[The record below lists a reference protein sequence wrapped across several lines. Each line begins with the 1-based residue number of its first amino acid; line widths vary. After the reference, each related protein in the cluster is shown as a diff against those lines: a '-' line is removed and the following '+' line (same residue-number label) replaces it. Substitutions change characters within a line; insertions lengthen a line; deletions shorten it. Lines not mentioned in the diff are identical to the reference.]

1 MFQEVRRHFLAV
13 LGLAALAPVALALPA
28 QAANS
33 RGHAAANSTIIVY
46 AGSSLTSA
54 FNTIAATFGQ
64 QHNVTVKFNY
74 GGSDTLVNQMAQGAP
89 ADVFASANT
98 AQMNIAVSKG
108 LIAAGTP
115 QVFARNRLVVIVP
128 KSNPKHLYSLPDLG
142 EPGVSLVLA
151 DPTVPVGKYARAAL
165 TVMANDAAFGPDFL
179 SRVTANIKSN
189 ELDDKSVV
197 AKVQLGEAD
206 AGIVYS
212 TDVTSQVGS
221 IPIPAPY
228 NQIATYPIAVTKS
241 SHNAA
246 VAQAFVNYV
255 LSSAGQSVL
264 TQDGFITTTPAGGY
278 SPSFTVTGLVTT
290 PTTFT
295 VADLQKLPA
304 VTVKVTKRTDV
315 KVLGTDTYTGVL
327 LNTVIQQTVPIS
339 NTSFKNDPLNLF
351 ATVHATDNYAVTVG
365 FAEMLPNFG
374 NQQILLAYA
383 EDGKPLA
390 KSDGAVEL
398 VVPNDYL
405 AGRDVY
411 NVDEIVVGRPLGN
424 W

>member
-1 MFQEVRRHFLAV
+1 MFQASSRRFLALV
-13 LGLAALAPVALALPA
+13 GLVALVPAILALPA
-28 QAANS
+28 QAASS
-33 RGHAAANSTIIVY
+33 RSHAAANSTIIVY
-46 AGSSLTSA
+46 AGSSLTGA
-54 FNTIAATFGQ
+54 FTSIATAFGQ
-64 QHNVTVKFNY
+64 QNNVTVKFNF
-74 GGSDTLVNQMAQGAP
+74 GGSDTLVTQMAQGAP

-108 LIAAGTP
+108 LIAGTP

-128 KSNPKHLYSLPDLG
+128 KNNPKHLYSLPDLG
-142 EPGVSLVLA
+142 QPGVNLVLA

-165 TVMANDAAFGPDFL
+165 QVMANDAAFGPDFL

-197 AKVQLGEAD
+197 TKVQLGEAD

-221 IPIPAPY
+221 IAIPAPY
-228 NQIATYPIAVTKS
+228 NQIAVYPIAVTKG

-246 VAQAFVNYV
+246 MAQKFVNYV

-264 TQDGFITTTPAGGY
+264 NQDGFITTAPAGGY

-304 VTVKVTKRTDV
+304 ITVKVTKRTDV

-339 NTSFKNDPLNLF
+339 NTSFKNDPLEH
-351 ATVHATDNYAVTVG
+351 VRH
-365 FAEMLPNFG
+365 
-374 NQQILLAYA
+374 
-383 EDGKPLA
+383 
-390 KSDGAVEL
+390 GACH
-398 VVPNDYL
+398 
-405 AGRDVY
+405 R
-411 NVDEIVVGRPLGN
+411 
-424 W
+424 

>member
-1 MFQEVRRHFLAV
+1 MFQAYRRQFLAC
-13 LGLAALAPVALALPA
+13 LGMAALAPAALALPV
-28 QAANS
+28 QAAHSHS
-33 RGHAAANSTIIVY
+33 RAAANSTIIVY
-46 AGSSLTSA
+46 AGSSLTGA
-54 FNTIAATFGQ
+54 FTTIAAAFEKQ
-64 QHNVTVKFNY
+64 NNVTVKFNF

-108 LIAAGTP
+108 LIAGTP

-142 EPGVSLVLA
+142 QPGVNLVLA
-151 DPTVPVGKYARAAL
+151 APTVPVGKYARAAL
-165 TVMANDAAFGPDFL
+165 QVMANDAAFGPDFL

-206 AGIVYS
+206 AGIVYT

-221 IPIPAPY
+221 IDIPPPY
-228 NQIATYPIAVTKS
+228 NQIAVYPIAVTKS
-241 SHNAA
+241 SQNASM
-246 VAQAFVNYV
+246 AQKFVNYV

-264 TQDGFITTTPAGGY
+264 NQAGFITSAPAGGY

-304 VTVKVTKRTDV
+304 TTIKVTKRTDV

-339 NTSFKNDPLNLF
+339 NTSFKNDPLNMF

-365 FAEMLPNFG
+365 FAEILPTFG
-374 NQQILLAYA
+374 HQQIILAYE

-398 VVPNDYL
+398 IVPGDTL

-411 NVDEIVVGRPLGN
+411 NVDEIIVGRPLGN